1 MALTLEIRLNLLPQ
15 VAGRVAPACSA
26 IVGKAVFDAFAGAQ
40 VDVPVDTGAL
50 KNSGQVAF
58 SPGAMSGEISY
69 GTDHAVYVHEGT
81 YKMAARPWLKNAI
94 EAAQPS
100 FLAALAELEARLG

>member
-1 MALTLEIRLNLLPQ
+1 MAVTFEVRKNILPQ
-15 VAGRVAPACSA
+15 VASRFAPECSL
-26 IVGKAVFDAFAGAQ
+26 IVGKTVLDAFAGAQ
-40 VDVPVDTGAL
+40 VDVPVDTSAL

-58 SPGAMSGEISY
+58 SPGATSGEISY

-81 YKMAARPWLKNAI
+81 YKMAARPWLKNTI